1 MASSNP
7 IFCHVWAL
15 IRQNGFSPAA
25 WHVAVAI
32 IQSSEGCITFRGLY
46 TFDRA
51 ICCAVRHNYR
61 ARNCIPWLPVD
72 ILRQTEGRN
81 KTISFKVAL
90 ILPTRMSLLLMVKF
104 TGFRCCLLVVHTVF
118 HLCALGDR
126 VLSCFNLHIEFL
138 CFCFLHLLTTGSKY
152 APVLATLL
160 DSHILLLGLKMN
172 ASGRL

>member
-7 IFCHVWAL
+7 ILCHVWAL
-15 IRQNGFSPAA
+15 IRQNGFSAAA

-61 ARNCIPWLPVD
+61 ARNCILWFPVD
-72 ILRQTEGRN
+72 ILRQIEGRN

-104 TGFRCCLLVVHTVF
+104 PGFQCCLLVVHTVF
-118 HLCALGDR
+118 HLCALG

-138 CFCFLHLLTTGSKY
+138 CFCLIHLLTTESKY

-172 ASGRL
+172 VNVRL